1 MTGRIASIAFLA
13 LMLAACG
20 ESSGSNEAAPAAAAP
35 VLTQV
40 RVAFEA
46 PATGACVSSSP
57 EFDPGQ
63 KAYIEHL
70 SERMD
75 IPVMLC
81 PFASRT
87 EAAQALAD
95 GQIELALL
103 DAASIAAVK
112 DVVRPI
118 MTQRIPADLG
128 RVEVVLAVMD
138 ASPIQS
144 AADARQRPMI
154 IPGENSTV
162 LAGVQAT
169 LEQIGFAK
177 TDQLIAPSRREALA
191 ALLGG
196 KGEVMAMQSAQWT
209 RLCRGE
215 TRGETPCDGLREVWR
230 GRQPAEEAWSARR
243 DLPLESWAR
252 LLGIHIALVQE
263 NPLAAGWIAP
273 AMTEIEP
280 IEATGLE
287 KPL

>member
-1 MTGRIASIAFLA
+1 MIGRIAPIAL
-13 LMLAACG
+13 LLLAACG
-20 ESSGSNEAAPAAAAP
+20 QPESEKAAP
-35 VLTQV
+35 VAANATPLLTQV

-57 EFDPGQ
+57 EFDPSQ
-63 KAYIEHL
+63 RAYIGHL
-70 SERMD
+70 SERMEV
-75 IPVMLC
+75 PVMLC
-81 PFASRT
+81 PFASRS

-95 GQIELALL
+95 GKIELALL
-103 DAASIAAVK
+103 DPVSIASVK

-138 ASPIQS
+138 SSPIRS
-144 AADARQRPMI
+144 AADARRRRII

-162 LAGVQAT
+162 LAGVQLA
-169 LEQIGFAK
+169 LENIGFG
-177 TDQLIAPSRREALA
+177 TSDQIAAPSRRAALA
-191 ALLGG
+191 ALQA
-196 KGEVMAMQSAQWT
+196 GEGDAIAMQSAQWI

-215 TRGETPCDGLREVWR
+215 ARGETPCDGLREVWR
-230 GRQPAEEAWSARR
+230 GRQTANEAWSARR
-243 DLPLESWAR
+243 DLPQESWAR

-273 AMTEIEP
+273 EMTEIEP

-287 KPL
+287 NPI